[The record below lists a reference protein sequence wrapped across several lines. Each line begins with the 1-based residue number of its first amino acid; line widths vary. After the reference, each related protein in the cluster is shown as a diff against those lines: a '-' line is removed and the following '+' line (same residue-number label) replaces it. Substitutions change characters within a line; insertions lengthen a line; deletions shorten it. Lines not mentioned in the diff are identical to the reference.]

1 MDDVPPDLSRLG
13 QELSTAIDRSLR
25 RQRLRRRLV
34 NRAAKVGMSGA
45 LIFVAMTPAVLQP
58 ASVGIEEEQRMIEE
72 ELGMEPWP
80 DSTATVSRICEPSHG
95 ICTPQIVVASVNQA
109 AEARIPPKLLV
120 GSRSPSNA
128 P

>member
-1 MDDVPPDLSRLG
+1 MDDFPPDLSRLG

-45 LIFVAMTPAVLQP
+45 LIFVAMTPAGLQP

-72 ELGMEPWP
+72 ELGMEPSP
-80 DSTATVSRICEPSHG
+80 DMTAISLSCEPAHG
-95 ICTPQIVVASVNQA
+95 ICRPQNIVAPVNRA

-120 GSRSPSNA
+120 GFRAPSNG